1 MKKPKLEPQNMWAVV
16 SRGGRVWATHRDKWI
31 AEEDADTRNA
41 TQLYRVTHLAPF
53 SVVHVTVT
61 QREVKP

>member
-31 AEEDADTRNA
+31 AEEDADTRNDA
-41 TQLYRVTHLAPF
+41 RLYHVTHLVPF
-53 SVVHVTVT
+53 SVVRVTVV
-61 QREVKP
+61 QYEVKP